1 MNKFIQ
7 NIIGMGPMTD
17 QVIAT
22 DLLLGAKTAVR
33 NYAYVITEV
42 TSNQT
47 REVLRQ
53 HLQDAIDAHKQ
64 VSQYMIDKGY
74 YHPTNVQE
82 QLQVD
87 LATTQTALNVA
98 QNQQN
103 PL

>member
-1 MNKFIQ
+1 VFAPEPFIQ

-33 NYAYVITEV
+33 NYAYAITEV

-53 HLQDAIDAHKQ
+53 QLQDAID
-64 VSQYMIDKGY
+64 
-74 YHPTNVQE
+74 TN
-82 QLQVD
+82 D
-87 LATTQTALNVA
+87 
-98 QNQQN
+98 
-103 PL
+103 